1 MAKLKKST
9 GCKLIQTFDDGTTV
23 EWDFGEYLT
32 NFTIETKT
40 QHRDDSTREVTVIE
54 FRKPWVVTPA
64 VPEETIEFQ
73 PGVGFV
79 IEEVPVAAETQP

>member
-40 QHRDDSTREVTVIE
+40 QRRDESTREVTTVE
-54 FRKPWVVTPA
+54 FRKPWVTPEPS
-64 VPEETIEFQ
+64 VPEEAVSFEPGLGFIIED
-73 PGVGFV
+73 
-79 IEEVPVAAETQP
+79 VA